1 MRGDEQELSMS
12 VEKIKKINQQGMG
25 RYRRNTVGNQNLPDY
40 AKGPFSFPMPLRS
53 NAEFFA
59 FLDPNKSA
67 CCCYFA
73 FLIFRGF
80 FFSLF
85 FLLFFLTNVFFPP
98 GESMTSYTTYI
109 SRKVEKASSG
119 SSGRCSEFTAN
130 HSNCCDLYNRRCFS
144 FRWWTEPSAHPRA
157 PCRG

>member
-1 MRGDEQELSMS
+1 MSMS

-40 AKGPFSFPMPLRS
+40 AKARFCFLCHSAPMPSLLPFWIQTNQHVAVVLLFLFSVVFFSFL
-53 NAEFFA
+53 
-59 FLDPNKSA
+59 
-67 CCCYFA
+67 
-73 FLIFRGF
+73 